1 MANDLTVSR
10 RQQRV
15 QSRIQPLRSTRLT
28 VYMTE
33 SEADALDEAAQTR
46 GTPLSAFLRRRTMIG
61 QRLAAYGSPVTYTCR
76 IR

>member
-1 MANDLTVSR
+1 MTNDLTVSR

-33 SEADALDEAAQTR
+33 SEADALDKAAQAR
-46 GTPLSAFLRRRTMIG
+46 GTPLSAFLRYLIERGITT
-61 QRLAAYGSPVTYTCR
+61 LAEKQQP
-76 IR
+76 

>member
-1 MANDLTVSR
+1 MANDLSR

-33 SEADALDEAAQTR
+33 PEADALDKAAQTR
-46 GTPLSAFLRRRTMIG
+46 GTPLSAFLRYLIERGITT
-61 QRLAAYGSPVTYTCR
+61 LAEKQQQP
-76 IR
+76 

>member
-1 MANDLTVSR
+1 MTNDLTVSR

-33 SEADALDEAAQTR
+33 PEADALDKAAQTR
-46 GTPLSAFLRRRTMIG
+46 GTPLSAFLRYLIERGITT
-61 QRLAAYGSPVTYTCR
+61 LAEKQQQP
-76 IR
+76 

>member
-33 SEADALDEAAQTR
+33 SEADALDKAAQTR
-46 GTPLSAFLRRRTMIG
+46 GTPLSAFLRYLIERGITT
-61 QRLAAYGSPVTYTCR
+61 LAEKQQQP
-76 IR
+76 

>member
-1 MANDLTVSR
+1 MSNNLTVSR

-33 SEADALDEAAQTR
+33 SEADELDKAAQNR
-46 GTPLSAFLRRRTMIG
+46 GTPLSAFLRYLIDQGITT
-61 QRLAAYGSPVTYTCR
+61 LAEKQQPS
-76 IR
+76 

>member
-33 SEADALDEAAQTR
+33 SEADALDKAAQTR
-46 GTPLSAFLRRRTMIG
+46 GTPLSAFLRYLIERGITTIAEK
-61 QRLAAYGSPVTYTCR
+61 QP
-76 IR
+76 

>member
-33 SEADALDEAAQTR
+33 SEADELDKAAETR
-46 GTPLSAFLRRRTMIG
+46 GTPLSAFLRQLIHRGITSFAER
-61 QRLAAYGSPVTYTCR
+61 QPAP
-76 IR
+76 

>member
-1 MANDLTVSR
+1 MTNNLTVSR

-33 SEADALDEAAQTR
+33 SEADALDKAAQTR
-46 GTPLSAFLRRRTMIG
+46 GTPLSAFLRYLIERGITT
-61 QRLAAYGSPVTYTCR
+61 LAEKQQQT
-76 IR
+76 